1 MHCTSP
7 SFPTTQPLPSQVV
20 WKATTEVGCGF
31 ANCAGGALVVC
42 EYAPPGNV
50 LGEFTT
56 NV

>member
-7 SFPTTQPLPSQVV
+7 SFPPTQPLPSQVV